1 MLVFW
6 AFLVLKAQESHAGGH
21 GEGSCH
27 GKRWTGKGT
36 FAHLTSVVVGQESCP
51 QVHPGT
57 SFGRV
62 MQSFLVN

>member
-1 MLVFW
+1 MR
-6 AFLVLKAQESHAGGH
+6 AAAMGRGG
-21 GEGSCH
+21 
-27 GKRWTGKGT
+27 
-36 FAHLTSVVVGQESCP
+36 LTSVVVGQESCP